1 MRICSLL
8 PGATEIVCA
17 LGLADQLVA
26 VTHECDYPAEVRRLP
41 VITRSAV
48 GGRTHGSRAIDQHV
62 SAAGHDGSSLYSLDH
77 DLLATLAPDLVL
89 TQELCGV
96 CAISYT
102 EVAPAVARLSG
113 ARTVLSL
120 SPRTLEG
127 ILGTIV
133 EVGEA
138 TGVAEH
144 AVAFVQSLRDRIASV
159 RTRASVARTQP
170 RTFAMEW
177 LDPPYTAGHWVPEMV
192 RLAGG
197 HDALGREAGFSET
210 ISWETIVSY
219 DPEVVVFMPCSFDLE
234 RGAEELSDV
243 SFPAEWADVAA
254 VRAGRVA
261 MVDSSAYFSR
271 SGPRVVDGL
280 EILAEII
287 HPELFPRRSAPSAWR
302 LLDGRRLGQ
311 GEGRPRRTDRS

>member
-26 VTHECDYPAEVRRLP
+26 VTHECDYPPEIRHLP

-48 GGRTHGSRAIDQHV
+48 GAGAPGSRAIDQHV
-62 SAAGHDGSSLYSLDH
+62 STAGHDGSSLYTLDQE
-77 DLLATLAPDLVL
+77 LLARLDPDLVL
-89 TQELCGV
+89 TQELCSV

-102 EVAPAVARLSG
+102 EVAPAVARLAG
-113 ARTVLSL
+113 ERIVLSL
-120 SPRTLEG
+120 SPQTLDG

-138 TGVAEH
+138 TGVAEAACALVERLRARRA
-144 AVAFVQSLRDRIASV
+144 AVT
-159 RTRASVARTQP
+159 TRASLARARP
-170 RTFAMEW
+170 RVFAMEW

-197 HDALGREAGFSET
+197 HDALAREGGLSEA
-210 ISWETIVSY
+210 IAWEAIVRY
-219 DPEVVVFMPCSFDLE
+219 DPEVVVFMPCSFDLD
-234 RGAEELSDV
+234 RAAEELAHV
-243 SFPAEWADVAA
+243 PFPPGFTDVAA

-261 MVDSSAYFSR
+261 IVDSSAYFSR

-287 HPELFPRRSAPSAWR
+287 HPELFPRTSAPGAWR
-302 LLDGRRLGQ
+302 FVDGMWP
-311 GEGRPRRTDRS
+311 GEGRREVHAH

>member
-26 VTHECDYPAEVRRLP
+26 VTHECDYPPDIRHLP
-41 VITRSAV
+41 VITRSATAA
-48 GGRTHGSRAIDQHV
+48 GPHGSRAIDQHV
-62 SAAGHDGSSLYSLDH
+62 SAAGHDGSSLYTLDQE
-77 DLLATLAPDLVL
+77 LLATLDPDLVL

-96 CAISYT
+96 CALSYT
-102 EVAPAVARLSG
+102 EVAPAVARLAG
-113 ARTVLSL
+113 ERIVLSL
-120 SPRTLEG
+120 SPRTLDG

-138 TGVAEH
+138 TGVAQAACALVERLRARMA
-144 AVAFVQSLRDRIASV
+144 AVT
-159 RTRASVARTQP
+159 TRASLAHARP
-170 RTFAMEW
+170 RVFAMEW

-197 HDALGREAGFSET
+197 HDALAREGASSEA
-210 ISWETIVSY
+210 IAWEAIVRY
-219 DPEVVVFMPCSFDLE
+219 DPEVVVFMPCSFDLD
-234 RGAEELSDV
+234 RATEELARV
-243 SFPAEWADVAA
+243 PFPPGVTDVAA

-261 MVDSSAYFSR
+261 IVDSSAYFSR

-280 EILAEII
+280 EILAEIM
-287 HPELFPRRSAPSAWR
+287 HPELFPRTSAPGAWR
-302 LLDGRRLGQ
+302 FVDGMWP
-311 GEGRPRRTDRS
+311 GEGRREAHAH